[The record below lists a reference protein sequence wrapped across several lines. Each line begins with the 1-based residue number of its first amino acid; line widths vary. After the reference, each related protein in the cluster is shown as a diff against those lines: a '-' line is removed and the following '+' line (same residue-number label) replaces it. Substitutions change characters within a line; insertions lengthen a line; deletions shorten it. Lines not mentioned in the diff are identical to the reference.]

1 MFEDNSFEKNKIC
14 DLETKEYLR
23 SNRSESEGKNAGKLK
38 GMVFRLTTTTI
49 QREGVRVKG
58 SGKQLVGR
66 NSFTC
71 INVLVIEWSDGLEL
85 KQC

>member
-1 MFEDNSFEKNKIC
+1 MFEDNSFENNKIC
-14 DLETKEYLR
+14 DLETKEYLCPTEVNLEKITLR
-23 SNRSESEGKNAGKLK
+23 KLK
-38 GMVFRLTTTTI
+38 GMVFRLTTTTV
-49 QREGVRVKG
+49 QRVVVRGEG

-71 INVLVIEWSDGLEL
+71 INVLVIEWSVGLEL

>member
-1 MFEDNSFEKNKIC
+1 MFEDNSFENNKIC

-23 SNRSESEGKNAGKLK
+23 SNRSESGENNARKLK
-38 GMVFRLTTTTI
+38 GMVFRLTTTTVE
-49 QREGVRVKG
+49 REVG

-71 INVLVIEWSDGLEL
+71 LY
-85 KQC
+85 QCTRN